1 MPHIPSIWTIPGGP
15 WTPLW
20 IDGRKYFSQYGP
32 WDLNKKSKDEL
43 KGPKVLWIQLMN
55 DVGFQLVLTLN
66 FYGMTLHIVYRLFI
80 EIASV
85 FSMILLCLESFT
97 EVKNWFLKCQ
107 IFLYLSLVNCWKNK
121 NKLWIVAAIIAIP
134 NLFKLHILSC
144 DLIWFM

>member
-1 MPHIPSIWTIPGGP
+1 MDYTGWRLDTALP
-15 WTPLW
+15 WW
-20 IDGRKYFSQYGP
+20 AAQFGRKYFSQYGP
-32 WDLNKKSKDEL
+32 WDLNKKPKDEL